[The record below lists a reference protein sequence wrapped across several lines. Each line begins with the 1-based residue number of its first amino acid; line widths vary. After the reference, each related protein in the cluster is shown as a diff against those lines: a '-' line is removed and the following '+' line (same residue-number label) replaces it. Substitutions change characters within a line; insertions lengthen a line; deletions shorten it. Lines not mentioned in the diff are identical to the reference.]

1 MNANNNASQAVQVN
15 PVECAR
21 NALNFLSR
29 AAFTR
34 NERQAFDQCEGLLA
48 AIADGQLVL
57 TQAAQ
62 KEAAS
67 VPTLTDSPPK
77 KTRGRKAN
85 GHASSMVDAIDG
97 GPQSPLL

>member
-57 TQAAQ
+57 TQAAKNEPALPTVTDAVQ
-62 KEAAS
+62 KTKR
-67 VPTLTDSPPK
+67 P
-77 KTRGRKAN
+77 RKGN
-85 GHASSMVDAIDG
+85 GHASALDDAPG
-97 GPQSPLL
+97 AQQSPLI